1 MVNVNVKMVITKK
14 ILEMLFVPKLF
25 LVYLNVLTVSTED
38 NVTLVLVLNNTKI
51 SKLVNVRMV
60 TKMMEMMGVSET
72 AETM

>member
-1 MVNVNVKMVITKK
+1 MVITKK